1 MHAIETII
9 QRYCPKIISFIGKK
23 RKRNLF
29 KRKDHRVEEKF
40 CFISTR
46 IEKKIHE
53 NLMYPISDSVKE
65 TKRRNLGR
73 ELAQLEN
80 LSRNPVKGIFTN
92 LEDARIPTLQK
103 KDPRFE
109 RKLSA
114 TRKSSIMY
122 STKRW
127 RDRKDFRLSKNPVGA
142 RFTGVKNSTY
152 DYGKEGEDPLKRKF
166 ARSAPPFRISA
177 KGSRKGRKIFSSLSP
192 SSSNLIGSVGYKT
205 LQKCF
210 P

>member
-65 TKRRNLGR
+65 TKRNLGR

-166 ARSAPPFRISA
+166 ACSAPPFRISA